1 MLVLVVLTGLV
12 AILWFSKDKPN
23 VNVNTSMNN
32 TSEEAQLKKE
42 DLVEGNGAEAEPGD
56 IVTVNYVGT
65 LIDGAKFDSSY
76 DRNQPFTF
84 NLGKGEVIQG
94 WDLGVV
100 GMKEG
105 GKRRLTIPSSL
116 GYGAQGA
123 GDAIPPNSTLIF
135 EVELLKAEKSK

>member
-1 MLVLVVLTGLV
+1 M
-12 AILWFSKDKPN
+12 
-23 VNVNTSMNN
+23 
-32 TSEEAQLKKE
+32 
-42 DLVEGNGAEAEPGD
+42 
-56 IVTVNYVGT
+56 NYVGT